1 MLCPIDCP
9 IDVYMLMK
17 SCWATNAEE
26 RPSFGEL
33 YNSLKEVKNKIVDKA
48 VNNNVNDYNN
58 VNWVNKNEYYS

>member
-1 MLCPIDCP
+1 
-9 IDVYMLMK
+9 MK